1 MMSAANSRPSRSS
14 QQEFDRA
21 EPVLLLAV
29 WLQIIFAVRAH
40 DSRSPRFSGSLRQ
53 KLAVQGRYKVDLFL
67 CVLTG
72 SLQGVAERPLPCSY
86 NVIPSVIAL
95 SRRKRGFKSSRGRH
109 TFNDLHAKALGYVY
123 RTSLLEG
130 STDCS
135 LVSKCVFL
143 NSLHAQ
149 AKGPARCNM
158 PLVVIK

>member
-1 MMSAANSRPSRSS
+1 MSAANSRPSRSS

-53 KLAVQGRYKVDLFL
+53 KLAIQGRYKVNLFL

-72 SLQGVAERPLPCSY
+72 SLQGIAERPLPCSY

-95 SRRKRGFKSSRGRH
+95 SRRKRGFKSRRGTPTTSITYRNPFRRVRYWGGNHHWASRLIA
-109 TFNDLHAKALGYVY
+109 TVDA
-123 RTSLLEG
+123 
-130 STDCS
+130 
-135 LVSKCVFL
+135 
-143 NSLHAQ
+143 NSIPIREL
-149 AKGPARCNM
+149 RCNG
-158 PLVVIK
+158 PPPET